1 MGAEARADRALRSV
15 DLARVAGISTQQ
27 VRNYEAAGVLPPA
40 SRTESGYRVFTP
52 RHRAALLTFR
62 GLAKGYGPGPARNML
77 HAVHEGDVPAALE
90 LVNECHATLHEQRRS
105 LRTASEALTA
115 TAERA
120 PEEATPS
127 RGVLRIGELAHQLGL
142 RPSALRVWEAAGLL
156 SPHREP
162 GTGYRGF
169 RPAEIRDARLI
180 ALLRQSRYPLPQIRT
195 VLEGLRETG
204 GTGELR
210 AALARRDAELTAR
223 TAAMLEGAGLLYAY
237 LRDHA
242 SGDPAATAGPVA
254 GDRSG
259 SGPDRRGADGFGDA
273 GAPGRAD

>member
-1 MGAEARADRALRSV
+1 MGAEERSDRVLRSV

-40 SRTESGYRVFTP
+40 SRTGSGYRVFTP

-62 GLAKGYGPGPARNML
+62 GLAKGYGPGPARSML
-77 HAVHEGDVPAALE
+77 RAVHEGDVPAALE

-105 LRTASEALTA
+105 LRVASEALTA

-120 PEEATPS
+120 PEEATPI

-142 RPSALRVWEAAGLL
+142 RPSTLRVWEAAGLL
-156 SPHREP
+156 TPHREP

-169 RPAEIRDARLI
+169 GPAEIRDARLI
-180 ALLRQSRYPLPQIRT
+180 VLLRQSRYPLPQIRT
-195 VLEGLRETG
+195 VLDSLRETG

-223 TAAMLEGAGLLYAY
+223 TATMLEGAGLLHAY

-242 SGDPAATAGPVA
+242 SGDPAATAGPLAVDPSA
-254 GDRSG
+254 
-259 SGPDRRGADGFGDA
+259 SGPDRTGGGGSREA
-273 GAPGRAD
+273 GAPAHEG

>member
-1 MGAEARADRALRSV
+1 
-15 DLARVAGISTQQ
+15 
-27 VRNYEAAGVLPPA
+27 
-40 SRTESGYRVFTP
+40 
-52 RHRAALLTFR
+52 
-62 GLAKGYGPGPARNML
+62 ML
-77 HAVHEGDVPAALE
+77 HAVHEGDIPAALE

-169 RPAEIRDARLI
+169 GPAEIRDARLI
-180 ALLRQSRYPLPQIRT
+180 APCS
-195 VLEGLRETG
+195 G
-204 GTGELR
+204 R
-210 AALARRDAELTAR
+210 AATRCRRSAPFWRVCARPAAR
-223 TAAMLEGAGLLYAY
+223 VSCGP
-237 LRDHA
+237 R
-242 SGDPAATAGPVA
+242 SPAAT
-254 GDRSG
+254 RS
-259 SGPDRRGADGFGDA
+259 
-273 GAPGRAD
+273 

>member
-1 MGAEARADRALRSV
+1 MGAEARSERFLRSV

-40 SRTESGYRVFTP
+40 SRTGSGYRVFTP

-62 GLAKGYGPGPARNML
+62 GLAKGYGPGPARSML
-77 HAVHEGDVPAALE
+77 RAVHEGDVPAALT

-105 LRTASEALTA
+105 LRVASEALTA

-120 PEEATPS
+120 PEEAAPT
-127 RGVLRIGELAHQLGL
+127 RRVLRIGELARQLGL

-156 SPHREP
+156 TPHREP

-169 RPAEIRDARLI
+169 GPAEIRDARLI

-195 VLEGLRETG
+195 VLDGLRETG
-204 GTGELR
+204 GTEELR
-210 AALARRDAELTAR
+210 AALARRDAELTGR
-223 TAAMLEGAGLLYAY
+223 TAAMLEGAGLLHTY
-237 LRDHA
+237 LRDHV
-242 SGDPAATAGPVA
+242 SGGAAGPSAPTPGV
-254 GDRSG
+254 
-259 SGPDRRGADGFGDA
+259 PLRR
-273 GAPGRAD
+273 